1 MRHAL
6 LAAFALL
13 MLPVAAHS
21 QAQSQPQA
29 QAPLAAQA
37 CLGCHG
43 LGAAGA
49 APIPGIA
56 GRPAAD
62 LAAALV
68 AFRVNERPGTIMGR
82 IMRGYTEAE
91 IAALATHFASLPPGG
106 AR

>member
-6 LAAFALL
+6 LAAFTLL
-13 MLPVAAHS
+13 MLPDIAR
-21 QAQSQPQA
+21 A
-29 QAPLAAQA
+29 QAPLAAQG

-49 APIPGIA
+49 APVPGIA

-62 LAAALV
+62 LAAALI
-68 AFRVNERPGTIMGR
+68 AFRSNARPGTIMDR
-82 IMRGYTEAE
+82 IARGYTEAE
-91 IAALATHFASLPPGG
+91 IAALAAHFASLPPGG